1 MSLRWSLMGPGRGQ
15 GQPFGFRLHGTS
27 DSGLLTDSGLME
39 DVGEGD
45 QLVCGA
51 EACHPIFAR
60 EDMGEHDCGGAAVVY
75 WPSPIVVPAAT
86 THSWYYWLISSPVF
100 AEMITRDRFEALQS
114 RVHFSDNEDPHA
126 DTNRLWK
133 L

>member
-1 MSLRWSLMGPGRGQ
+1 MSLRWSLMGSGRGQ
-15 GQPFGFRLHGTS
+15 GWPFGYRLDGTR
-27 DSGLLTDSGLME
+27 DSALLTDSGLLE
-39 DVGEGD
+39 DDGEGD

-51 EACHPIFAR
+51 EACHPIFAH

-75 WPSPIVVPAAT
+75 WPSPIVVPRP
-86 THSWYYWLISSPVF
+86 HLRYYWLISSPVF

-126 DTNRLWK
+126 DTDRLWK